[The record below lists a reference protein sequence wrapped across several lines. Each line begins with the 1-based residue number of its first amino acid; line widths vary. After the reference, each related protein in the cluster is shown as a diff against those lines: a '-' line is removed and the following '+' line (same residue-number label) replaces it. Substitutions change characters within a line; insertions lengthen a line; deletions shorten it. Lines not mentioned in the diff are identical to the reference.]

1 MKNTILLLRI
11 SYGWGIIADALMAFL
26 MLHPDLFV
34 RFTNVKLEVND
45 GLRFGLRY
53 GAPLMIGWTLLLLWA
68 DRKPMERKD
77 ILPLT
82 LVVVAGYVITE
93 VYSVV
98 SGETRLSQVL
108 PVFAMQVLMSAMFVY
123 SYIRARSMSPVG
135 KEHKT

>member
-26 MLHPDLFV
+26 MLHSDLFV
-34 RFTNVKLEVND
+34 RFTNVNLAVDD

-53 GAPLMIGWTLLLLWA
+53 GAPLMIGWTFLLLWA

-98 SGETRLSQVL
+98 SGEARLSQVL
-108 PVFAMQVLMSAMFVY
+108 PLFAMQVLMSAVFVY
-123 SYIRARSMSPVG
+123 SYMRARNLLTNG
-135 KEHKT
+135 KEY